1 MKKIILT
8 LYVCLSCI
16 MIANARWNPS
26 VVDTLPKRVI
36 NGLEVILI
44 RETYESGNIFWTLR
58 VSDFKKCFQ
67 RFESKYPGGI
77 NYNFNSE
84 EVNKSIYDWEDRLWK
99 IFPSEIKALERFNLN
114 LFVDKNGRVF
124 TVEFSMPDEAF
135 QKLEGFP
142 KNTLKNFYHNLIK
155 EECKTFKKVDF
166 QVLDP
171 DSEGGRQ
178 ILLDVCGSFGSG
190 NEYTT
195 IFLNKSCYDMFG
207 TFSPWR
213 LPKDEF
219 NRLIKKNEAEMNS
232 QKQEEQISK

>member
-77 NYNFNSE
+77 NYNLNSD
-84 EVNKSIYDWEDRLWK
+84 EVNKSIWDWEDQLWE
-99 IFPSEIKALERFNLN
+99 IFPPEIKALERFNLK
-114 LFVDKNGRVF
+114 LFVDKNGQVF
-124 TVEFSMPDEAF
+124 TVEFLCRTKRF
-135 QKLEGFP
+135 R
-142 KNTLKNFYHNLIK
+142 NWT
-155 EECKTFKKVDF
+155 
-166 QVLDP
+166 
-171 DSEGGRQ
+171 DSQR
-178 ILLDVCGSFGSG
+178 
-190 NEYTT
+190 TH
-195 IFLNKSCYDMFG
+195 
-207 TFSPWR
+207 
-213 LPKDEF
+213 
-219 NRLIKKNEAEMNS
+219 
-232 QKQEEQISK
+232 

>member
-1 MKKIILT
+1 ML
-8 LYVCLSCI
+8 
-16 MIANARWNPS
+16 ANARWNPS

-135 QKLEGFP
+135 QQLEGFP

-195 IFLNKSCYDMFG
+195 IFLNKSCYDIFG

-232 QKQEEQISK
+232 QKQEE

>member
-1 MKKIILT
+1 MKKIVLT
-8 LYVCLSCI
+8 LFVCLSCV
-16 MIANARWNPS
+16 MLANARWNPS

-135 QKLEGFP
+135 QQLEGFP

-195 IFLNKSCYDMFG
+195 IFLNKSCYDIFG

-232 QKQEEQISK
+232 QQTDK

>member
-195 IFLNKSCYDMFG
+195 IFLNKSCYDIFG

-232 QKQEEQISK
+232 QKQEE

>member
-1 MKKIILT
+1 
-8 LYVCLSCI
+8 

-135 QKLEGFP
+135 QQLEGFP

-232 QKQEEQISK
+232 QQTDK

>member
-135 QKLEGFP
+135 QQLEGFP

-195 IFLNKSCYDMFG
+195 IFLNKSCYDIFG

-232 QKQEEQISK
+232 QKQEE

>member
-1 MKKIILT
+1 
-8 LYVCLSCI
+8 
-16 MIANARWNPS
+16 MIANAQWYPY

-36 NGLEVILI
+36 NGLEVIPI
-44 RETYESGNIFWTLR
+44 RKTYESGEFYWRLR
-58 VSDFKKCFQ
+58 VSDFKECFQ

-77 NYNFNSE
+77 NYNLNSD
-84 EVNKSIYDWEDRLWK
+84 EVNKAIYDWEDQLWE
-99 IFPSEIKALERFNLN
+99 IFPPEIKA
-114 LFVDKNGRVF
+114 
-124 TVEFSMPDEAF
+124 
-135 QKLEGFP
+135 LEGFP

-232 QKQEEQISK
+232 QKQEE

>member
-232 QKQEEQISK
+232 QQTDK

>member
-1 MKKIILT
+1 
-8 LYVCLSCI
+8 

-135 QKLEGFP
+135 QQLEGFP

-195 IFLNKSCYDMFG
+195 IFLNKSCYDIFG

-219 NRLIKKNEAEMNS
+219 NRLIKKNEAEMSS
-232 QKQEEQISK
+232 QKQEE

>member
-1 MKKIILT
+1 
-8 LYVCLSCI
+8 

-135 QKLEGFP
+135 QQLEGFP

-195 IFLNKSCYDMFG
+195 IFLNKSCYDIFG

-232 QKQEEQISK
+232 QKQEE

>member
-8 LYVCLSCI
+8 LYFCLSCI

-135 QKLEGFP
+135 QQLEGFP

-195 IFLNKSCYDMFG
+195 IFLNKSCYDIFG

-232 QKQEEQISK
+232 QQTDK

>member
-1 MKKIILT
+1 
-8 LYVCLSCI
+8 
-16 MIANARWNPS
+16 MIANARCNPS

-135 QKLEGFP
+135 QQLEGFP

-195 IFLNKSCYDMFG
+195 IFLNKSCYDIFG

-232 QKQEEQISK
+232 QQTDK

>member
-1 MKKIILT
+1 ML
-8 LYVCLSCI
+8 
-16 MIANARWNPS
+16 ANARWNPS

-135 QKLEGFP
+135 QQLEGFP

-195 IFLNKSCYDMFG
+195 IFLNKTCYDMFS

-232 QKQEEQISK
+232 QKQEE